1 MELADLHAVIAVV
14 EAGGVTRAAACLH
27 RVPSSVTT
35 RILRLEE
42 ALGVRLFARQGKQ
55 MPCTPEGRT
64 FYEYAKRI
72 VALAQEAESQVRNVA
87 PGGRFRIG
95 AMESTAAGRLPKP
108 LAQLYAQHPRLEI
121 ELTTGT
127 SQALYEKLFA
137 NRLDA
142 ALIADAPRN
151 DSLETVAVF
160 TEQLVLIAPEGHPDI
175 RTPADIRNK
184 TALAFRE
191 GCSYRRRLLDWF
203 HDHGDAPDRIAELAS
218 YHAILG
224 GVSAGMGVG
233 VVPET
238 VLRLFP
244 APQTLTTH
252 ALAPPYGAATT
263 ELVWRKGMRS
273 ANVRALQVCLAGTAA
288 AQ

>member
-42 ALGVRLFARQGKQ
+42 SLGVSLFARQGKR

-64 FYEYAKRI
+64 LYEYAKRI
-72 VALAQEAESQVRNVA
+72 VALAQEAQSRVRSAA
-87 PGGRFRIG
+87 PGGRFRLG
-95 AMESTAAGRLPKP
+95 AMESTAAGRLPEP
-108 LAQLYAQHPRLEI
+108 LARLYALHPGLEI

-127 SQALYEKLFA
+127 SRALCEKLLA
-137 NRLDA
+137 DRLDA
-142 ALIADAPRN
+142 ALVADAPRN
-151 DSLETVAVF
+151 GKLETAAVF
-160 TEQLVLIAPEGHPDI
+160 SERLVLIAPKGHPDI
-175 RTPADIRNK
+175 RTPADIGNK
-184 TALAFRE
+184 TALTFQE

-203 HDHGDAPDRIAELAS
+203 RDHGDQPDRIAELAS

-233 VVPET
+233 VVPEA

-244 APQTLTTH
+244 APRALTTH
-252 ALAPPYGAATT
+252 ALAPPYGETTT
-263 ELVWRKGMRS
+263 ELVWRKGMLS
-273 ANVRALQVCLAGTAA
+273 ANVRALQACLAGAA
-288 AQ
+288 A